1 MFNGFL
7 MEVLITTYYYLDI
20 FRLSTCSLPS
30 SLPQPP
36 IPLPCNDPLMA
47 PWFLGG
53 DVADVAHLKRKKG
66 STQFYVGVDREW
78 FFPRGSGNI
87 GSLAPVSTGFLTFSD
102 FSHGVLIQDSP
113 CECVA
118 IVGDLELIP
127 RAQLL
132 GLVGVPEG

>member
-7 MEVLITTYYYLDI
+7 MEVLITAYYYLDI
-20 FRLSTCSLPS
+20 FRLLTCSLSAASQPFPPS
-30 SLPQPP
+30 
-36 IPLPCNDPLMA
+36 IPLPYNDPLMA

-53 DVADVAHLKRKKG
+53 DVTDVAHLKRKKG

-102 FSHGVLIQDSP
+102 FSLTGFSFRTVHVNVL
-113 CECVA
+113 
-118 IVGDLELIP
+118 
-127 RAQLL
+127 LL
-132 GLVGVPEG
+132 

>member
-20 FRLSTCSLPS
+20 FGLSTCSLSPA
-30 SLPQPP
+30 SLSIQFRSL
-36 IPLPCNDPLMA
+36 IMT

-87 GSLAPVSTGFLTFSD
+87 GSLAPVSTGF
-102 FSHGVLIQDSP
+102 
-113 CECVA
+113 
-118 IVGDLELIP
+118 
-127 RAQLL
+127 
-132 GLVGVPEG
+132 

>member
-20 FRLSTCSLPS
+20 FRLSTCSLS
-30 SLPQPP
+30 AASLSLQFRSLIPP
-36 IPLPCNDPLMA
+36 YTDPLMA

-53 DVADVAHLKRKKG
+53 DVTDVAHLKRKKG

-87 GSLAPVSTGFLTFSD
+87 GSLGSLAPVSAG
-102 FSHGVLIQDSP
+102 SHSGQSM
-113 CECVA
+113 
-118 IVGDLELIP
+118 
-127 RAQLL
+127 
-132 GLVGVPEG
+132 